1 MSKGAFVKSFSQP
14 VRSCTRV
21 AHSEKLI
28 AISPSPTRP
37 IFFRCQ
43 IISPVY
49 QFLFRSFVV
58 RVRPFSFWARTY
70 FTTATH
76 YKLQSGHRH
85 KKGHAPRAL
94 NGTHTHGHLKAANKD
109 TTNKNLLCSEANQ
122 MRLGCISRGHLNL
135 K

>member
-85 KKGHAPRAL
+85 KKGHAPRAIQ
-94 NGTHTHGHLKAANKD
+94 GHSPTGISRPCIDVLRTRANFSAAN
-109 TTNKNLLCSEANQ
+109 TLLRSRA
-122 MRLGCISRGHLNL
+122 SRGHLNL
-135 K
+135 LV